1 MNKLAMA
8 MCTLFYSAV
17 QQSIASGVEVVMYVD
32 TEMPCLK
39 SELLFGTMTIRNN
52 SDDEIKLLK
61 GTLCYPDMIIHEQV
75 YLFPDI
81 PAQKEIDILAGHGV
95 HGGQPSRTIIK
106 GQVDSALQN
115 PGATITLKKGESLMI
130 NFGNREISASILSF
144 TRERI
149 PFAAELYLPPTK
161 WVPIEFRPAVAVAC
175 DAKIIPVTPSNKEHT
190 KSTWIFRVRT
200 DTNEFLCVNKDF
212 STHRL
217 LDINPGDAVSYSN
230 QTITVKQNTGDLHI
244 IRERDIPQMID
255 NRRHERRKKT
265 K

>member
-1 MNKLAMA
+1 

-17 QQSIASGVEVVMYVD
+17 QQLIASGVEVIMHVD

-39 SELLFGTMTIRNN
+39 SELLSGTIEIRNN

-61 GTLCYPDMIIHEQV
+61 GTLRYQDMIMHEQV

-81 PAQKEIDILAGHGV
+81 PVKKEMAILAGHGV
-95 HGGQPSRTIIK
+95 PGGQPSRATIK
-106 GQVDSALQN
+106 GQVDSTLQN
-115 PGATITLKKGESLMI
+115 PEATVTLEKGGVLMI
-130 NFGNREISASILSF
+130 DFSNRELSASILSF

-149 PFAAELYLPPTK
+149 PFAAELYLPPTN
-161 WVPIEFRPAVAVAC
+161 WIPIAVRPAVAIAC
-175 DAKIIPVTPSNKEHT
+175 DAIITPVVPSNKDHR
-190 KSTWIFRVRT
+190 KGTWLFRVRMG
-200 DTNEFLCVNKDF
+200 TNEFLCVNSNF

-217 LDINPGDAVSYSN
+217 LDINPDDTVCFSN
-230 QTITVKQNTGDLHI
+230 QTITVIQSTGGSHKI
-244 IRERDIPQMID
+244 SERDIPQMID